1 MTQALEMRAN
11 VASIVGNESQC
22 AQTKPTARENRG
34 FQLSLAEEYA
44 FPDLHL
50 AARPDK
56 HLPSLGI
63 DLAGQED
70 LHFAGQML
78 GSRGSR
84 WRLRMHAGAPPE
96 QAGGDDA
103 RIVEDEEF
111 VTSQESGEFREEPV
125 CENS

>member
-11 VASIVGNESQC
+11 VASIVGNESQR
-22 AQTKPTARENRG
+22 AQTKLTARVNLG
-34 FQLSLAEEYA
+34 LQFSLAEEYA
-44 FPDLHL
+44 FSYLHL
-50 AARPDK
+50 AAGPDK

-84 WRLRMHAGAPPE
+84 WRLRMNAGAPPE

-103 RIVEDEEF
+103 SIVED
-111 VTSQESGEFREEPV
+111 
-125 CENS
+125 